1 MTSGNPFSVFH
12 KKLVFKISINMAAY
26 KGPQSIDIFIK
37 KFFIFFISS
46 IPTMRQKIIC

>member
-37 KFFIFFISS
+37 KNFILLLHHFIN
-46 IPTMRQKIIC
+46 PHNETKK